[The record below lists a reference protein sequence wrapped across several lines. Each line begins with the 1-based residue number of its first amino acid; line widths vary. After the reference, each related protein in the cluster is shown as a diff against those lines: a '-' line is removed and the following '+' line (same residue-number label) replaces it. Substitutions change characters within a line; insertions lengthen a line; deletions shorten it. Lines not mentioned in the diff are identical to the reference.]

1 MVNGDTTEKPAYLV
15 QDYVAEDEEGRYQHF
30 DLKNLIVHISP
41 NASETTAGDG
51 DAAIAIEGTISLE
64 FLNEGFNR
72 PLGTGTDFP
81 GIGIVAV
88 LAAHGATLEKDDKP
102 HTGTIYCT
110 ETLGGMD
117 ITVHSLHLVVE
128 GTGNHFVLL
137 LLGQS
142 DEVNRI
148 PADTDCELR
157 VFLGMCLGVQQCFLG
172 ENVNVQMVTALLNIA
187 VKQRNQ
193 IVDLILIGFHVESSL
208 FVDVQG
214 VHIDLGQPLHHRI
227 VFFLLL
233 SGKNGI

>member
-72 PLGTGTDFP
+72 PLGTGADFP

-110 ETLGGMD
+110 ETL
-117 ITVHSLHLVVE
+117 VE
-128 GTGNHFVLL
+128 W
-137 LLGQS
+137 
-142 DEVNRI
+142 I
-148 PADTDCELR
+148 
-157 VFLGMCLGVQQCFLG
+157 
-172 ENVNVQMVTALLNIA
+172 
-187 VKQRNQ
+187 
-193 IVDLILIGFHVESSL
+193 
-208 FVDVQG
+208 
-214 VHIDLGQPLHHRI
+214 
-227 VFFLLL
+227 
-233 SGKNGI
+233 